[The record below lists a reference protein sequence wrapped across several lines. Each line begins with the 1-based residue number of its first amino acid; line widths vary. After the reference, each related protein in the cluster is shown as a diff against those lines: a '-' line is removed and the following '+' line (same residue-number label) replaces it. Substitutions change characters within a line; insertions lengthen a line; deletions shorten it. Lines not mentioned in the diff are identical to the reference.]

1 MSHTGNASM
10 DVRQTSIERTNS
22 SKMQDTED
30 TRLQGR
36 WLVLARVVWF
46 ILVALALFVF
56 IASFPVYISQLYS
69 VCNGITCGTGQLTPQ
84 SLEILR
90 NLGLSIGSYVAINV
104 VLTIIQVFIW
114 FTVGGVLVWRKSND
128 WLALLVALMMVLQG
142 TSVALNTVAGSH
154 SSWQIPS
161 RQLDFLAYLLLILVI
176 LLFPN
181 GRFVPR
187 WTWLLIIVFIPV
199 EWFYD
204 FLPNSSLNKDI
215 WTNLIWIGIVISIMA
230 LQIYRYIRVSNLV
243 QRQQT
248 KWVVFAII
256 IELLVEAVF
265 TITAVFFPSLNQSGS
280 LYWLLYNN
288 ISSYALFLIPL
299 SITIAILRY
308 RLWDIDNLINRTLV
322 YGTLTFLLALVY
334 FGLIFALQFLLRGVV
349 SQTNDVVIVIS
360 TLTIA
365 ALFQPLRKRIQK
377 IIDLRFYR
385 SKYDAAKTL
394 EAFSAT
400 LRNEVDL
407 SKLSEQLLAVVQETM
422 QPAHVSLWLR
432 KPVRVEEETS
442 KNEEVFEKFPVP
454 SNKSMFS
461 GLKKQ

>member
-1 MSHTGNASM
+1 MSHTENASM

-22 SKMQDTED
+22 SKMQNTADTH
-30 TRLQGR
+30 LYGR

-46 ILVALALFVF
+46 ILVALALLVF
-56 IASFPVYISQLYS
+56 ILSLPVYIAQLYS
-69 VCNGITCGTGQLTPQ
+69 ICSGNACGTGQLTPQ
-84 SLEILR
+84 IVEALR
-90 NLGLSIGSYVAINV
+90 NHGFTIGEYVTITV
-104 VLTIIQVFIW
+104 VLASVQVFVW
-114 FTVGGVLVWRKSND
+114 FTVGGVLFWRKSND
-128 WLALLVALMMVLQG
+128 WMALLVALMMVLLG
-142 TSVALNTVAGSH
+142 TGVALNTVAGNFSL
-154 SSWQIPS
+154 WQFPS
-161 RQLDFLAYLLLILVI
+161 RLIDFLAYLLLVLVI

-199 EWFYD
+199 EGFYD
-204 FLPNSSLNKDI
+204 FLPSSLLNNTI
-215 WTNLIWIGIVISIMA
+215 WNNLIWIGIVISIIST
-230 LQIYRYIRVSNLV
+230 QVYRYIRVSNLA

-256 IELLVEAVF
+256 IGLLVEAVF
-265 TITAVFFPSLNQSGS
+265 TLVAVFFPSLDQSGS

-288 ISSYALFLIPL
+288 ISSYALLLIPL
-299 SITIAILRY
+299 SLTIAILRY

-334 FGLIFALQFLLRGVV
+334 FGLVFALQFFLRGVI

-360 TLTIA
+360 TLSIA

-394 EAFSAT
+394 EAFSST

-407 SKLSEQLLAVVQETM
+407 STLSEQLLAVVQETM

-442 KNEEVFEKFPVP
+442 KNEEVFDKFSIP
-454 SNKSMFS
+454 SDKSMFS
-461 GLKKQ
+461 GLKRQ

>member
-1 MSHTGNASM
+1 MSHTENASM
-10 DVRQTSIERTNS
+10 DVRQTSIESTDS
-22 SKMQDTED
+22 SKMQNTADTH
-30 TRLQGR
+30 LYGR

-46 ILVALALFVF
+46 ILVALALLVF
-56 IASFPVYISQLYS
+56 ILSLPVYIARLYS
-69 VCNGITCGTGQLTPQ
+69 ICSGNTCGTGQLTPQ
-84 SLEILR
+84 IVEALR
-90 NLGLSIGSYVAINV
+90 NHGFTIGEYVTITV
-104 VLTIIQVFIW
+104 VLAFVQVFVW
-114 FTVGGVLVWRKSND
+114 FTVGGVLFWRKSND
-128 WLALLVALMMVLQG
+128 WMALLVALMMVLLG
-142 TSVALNTVAGSH
+142 TGVTLNTVAGSF
-154 SSWQIPS
+154 SLWQFPS
-161 RQLDFLAYLLLILVI
+161 RLIDFLAYLLLVLVI

-199 EWFYD
+199 EGFYD
-204 FLPNSSLNKDI
+204 FLPSSLLNNTI
-215 WTNLIWIGIVISIMA
+215 WNNLIWIGIVISIIST
-230 LQIYRYIRVSNLV
+230 QVYRYIRVSNLA

-256 IELLVEAVF
+256 IGLLVEAVF
-265 TITAVFFPSLNQSGS
+265 TLVAVFFPSLDQSGS

-288 ISSYALFLIPL
+288 ISSYALLLIPL
-299 SITIAILRY
+299 SLTIAILRY

-334 FGLIFALQFLLRGVV
+334 FGLIFALQFLLRGVI

-377 IIDLRFYR
+377 IIDRRFYR
-385 SKYDAAKTL
+385 SKYDTAKTL
-394 EAFSAT
+394 EAFSST

-407 SKLSEQLLAVVQETM
+407 SELSEQLLAVVQETM

-454 SNKSMFS
+454 
-461 GLKKQ
+461 

>member
-22 SKMQDTED
+22 SKMQDTAD

-36 WLVLARVVWF
+36 WLVFARVMWF
-46 ILVALALFVF
+46 ILVALAVLVF
-56 IASFPVYISQLYS
+56 IFSLPVYIAQLYS
-69 VCNGITCGTGQLTPQ
+69 VCSGIACGTGQLTPQ
-84 SLEILR
+84 IVETLR
-90 NLGLSIGSYVAINV
+90 KLGFSIGEYVTINV
-104 VLTIIQVFIW
+104 VLAFIQAFVW
-114 FTVGGVLVWRKSND
+114 FTVGGVLFWRKSND
-128 WLALLVALMMVLQG
+128 WMALLVALMMVLLG
-142 TSVALNTVAGSH
+142 TGVVLNTVEGSF
-154 SSWQIPS
+154 SLWQFPS
-161 RQLDFLAYLLLILVI
+161 RLIDFLAYLLLILVI

-187 WTWLLIIVFIPV
+187 WTWLLFIVFIPV
-199 EWFYD
+199 EWLYNF
-204 FLPNSSLNKDI
+204 FPNSLLNNTI
-215 WTNLIWIGIVISIMA
+215 WNNLIWIGIVISIIA
-230 LQIYRYIRVSNLV
+230 TQVYRYIRVSNLV

-256 IELLVEAVF
+256 IGLLVEAIF
-265 TITAVFFPSLNQSGS
+265 ALAAVFFPSFTQSGS

-288 ISSYALFLIPL
+288 FSTYALLLIPL
-299 SITIAILRY
+299 SLFIAILRY
-308 RLWDIDNLINRTLV
+308 RLWDIDNLINRALV

-334 FGLIFALQFLLRGVV
+334 FGLIFVLQYLLRGVI
-349 SQTNDVVIVIS
+349 SQSNDVVIVIS

-407 SKLSEQLLAVVQETM
+407 EQ
-422 QPAHVSLWLR
+422 
-432 KPVRVEEETS
+432 VE
-442 KNEEVFEKFPVP
+442 
-454 SNKSMFS
+454 
-461 GLKKQ
+461 